1 MTLRGKAD
9 LHMHTRHSDG
19 APTVQALL
27 DYVAGKTCLDV
38 IAITDHD
45 TIAGA
50 LEARAL
56 MARRPYPF
64 ELIVGEEVS
73 TCDGHLVGLFLNERI
88 PAGMSA
94 RDTVAAIHRQG
105 GLAFAPHPFFH
116 AMQESGSA
124 ATMVGL
130 GETVRELALDA
141 IETLNATPFLAAANR
156 RARAFN
162 METTRLPELGA
173 SDGHIL
179 AAIGKGYTEFPG
191 STASDLAA
199 ALHAGTVAAI
209 GVRYAPRELL
219 ASLNFW
225 VRQQR
230 RPDAMLRSVRPL
242 FEREGHARKSRR
254 ASAPDIA

>member
-1 MTLRGKAD
+1 MTGRGKAD

-27 DYVAGKTCLDV
+27 DHVAGKTGLDV

-64 ELIVGEEVS
+64 EVIVGEEVS
-73 TCDGHLVGLFLNERI
+73 TRDGHLVGLFLNERI

-94 RDTVAAIHRQG
+94 RDTVTAIHRQG

-116 AMQESGSA
+116 CRQERGSA
-124 ATMVGL
+124 VTMVGL

-141 IETLNATPFLAAANR
+141 VETLNATPFLAAANR

-162 METTRLPELGA
+162 RETTRLPELGN

-179 AAIGKGYTEFPG
+179 AAVGKGYTEFPG
-191 STASDLAA
+191 ATAFDLATA
-199 ALHAGTVAAI
+199 IRAGTVAAI
-209 GVRYAPRELL
+209 GDHYAPRELL
-219 ASLNFW
+219 AYLDFW

-230 RPDAMLRSVRPL
+230 RPGAMMRSVRPL
-242 FEREGHARKSRR
+242 FEREGRAHRR
-254 ASAPDIA
+254 RGASATDMV